1 MTDKLTRLYTDVDGV
16 INADMPH
23 LSWPADTV
31 AVGTAS
37 AGGQYQYRIRWST
50 DMLAALS
57 ELPVE
62 RVWATT
68 WVGAA
73 PTGLADLIGYGKGD
87 RFLVPLNGREV
98 SFPSIIWKG
107 AAIRAEQA
115 EDPSPFIWVDDE
127 IGPYQH
133 MIAHEL
139 GGLALSIDAARGIT
153 PENIEDM
160 ILYIEQGIT
169 PYSNRT
175 IEAGLASWEGE
186 W

>member
-16 INADMPH
+16 INADMPQ

-31 AVGTAS
+31 AVGAAD
-37 AGGQYQYRIRWST
+37 AGGLTYYRIRWSP

-73 PTGLADLIGYGKGD
+73 PTGLADLIGYGKDD
-87 RFLVPLNGREV
+87 RFLTPVGGGPV
-98 SFPSIIWKG
+98 TFPSIIWKG
-107 AAIRAEQA
+107 AAIRADQA

-169 PYSNRT
+169 PYSDRT
-175 IEAGLASWEGE
+175 IEIGLESWESS